1 LIENIFDLQ
10 DKVTASVV
18 GATGPKLE
26 QAEIDRAKRKPAESL
41 DVYDYYL
48 RGTPS
53 LDRGDNESTSEALR
67 CSIVP

>member
-41 DVYDYYL
+41 DVYDYL